1 MKHSATPATG
11 ALDALGLR
19 YSIHKF
25 ESTAKDHF
33 GREAAE
39 AVGREFSA
47 EQVFKTILFSHETAI
62 VVAVSPVGHEI
73 SAKKLASAAGL
84 RSLMPTRPEVA
95 QRVSGYVVGGIS
107 PLGQKKSH
115 LTVIDES
122 AWLFPTI
129 LVSGG
134 RRGLEIEI
142 SPDAL
147 RQATSAIIAQICALS
162 S

>member
-1 MKHSATPATG
+1 LKHSATPATS
-11 ALDALGLR
+11 ALDALGMS

-33 GREAAE
+33 GKEAAE
-39 AVGREFSA
+39 AVGSHFPA
-47 EQVFKTILFSHETAI
+47 ERVFKTILFSHEAAI

-84 RSLMPTRPEVA
+84 RSLTPAKVDVA

-115 LTVIDES
+115 ATVIDES

-147 RQATSAIIAQICALS
+147 RQATSAIIAQICVPTN
-162 S
+162 